1 MYYYCPSE
9 VPLFTEVPEKEVVV
23 LSRLLSHIVLLVF
36 AVGFMLGTPFH
47 LQSMEGG
54 STKASGVTGHFCT
67 GAIQSPIKVELEVSN
82 IQDIDG
88 ESGTAEFILTL
99 TPLTESVRVSW
110 EVTAPAQ
117 LSPIAGSWEGI
128 EPIEMG
134 EELTRTLSF
143 SISDGDRHYL
153 YARAI
158 LETERG
164 ELYTGAVSR
173 YVDLGAPDIGNP
185 PFVRRDA
192 VRGDVTSFRGVELE
206 GGDR

>member
-1 MYYYCPSE
+1 M
-9 VPLFTEVPEKEVVV
+9 
-23 LSRLLSHIVLLVF
+23 SRLSAHIVLLAI
-36 AVGFMLGTPFH
+36 AVGFMLGAPFH
-47 LQSMEGG
+47 LQGIEGG
-54 STKASGVTGHFCT
+54 GTKASEPTDHFCT
-67 GAIQSPIKVELEVSN
+67 GAIRSPIEVELEVSN

-117 LSPIAGSWEGI
+117 LSPIAGGWEGI

-134 EELTRTLSF
+134 EKLTRTLSF

-173 YVDLGAPDIGNP
+173 YVDLGAPDIENP

-192 VRGDVTSFRGVELE
+192 VRGDVTSFRGVVLE